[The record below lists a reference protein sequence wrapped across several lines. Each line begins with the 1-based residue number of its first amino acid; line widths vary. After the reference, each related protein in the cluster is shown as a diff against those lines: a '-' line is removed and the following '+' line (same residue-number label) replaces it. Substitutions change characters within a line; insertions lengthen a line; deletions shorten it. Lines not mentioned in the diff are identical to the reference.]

1 MSHHHDQVHHHESS
15 SDSPRAFARA
25 VAVTIALVVI
35 KALSLVAN
43 GVLARGFRDAH
54 DLNSRSAWG
63 IWSPTVSDHS
73 ACCSPLGFCSSPG
86 GRPST
91 PS

>member
-1 MSHHHDQVHHHESS
+1 MSHHHDQVHHHESP

-43 GVLARGFRDAH
+43 GVLARGFRDA
-54 DLNSRSAWG
+54 
-63 IWSPTVSDHS
+63 T
-73 ACCSPLGFCSSPG
+73 
-86 GRPST
+86 T
-91 PS
+91 

>member
-1 MSHHHDQVHHHESS
+1 MSHHHDQVHHHESP
-15 SDSPRAFARA
+15 SDSPRAFART

-35 KALSLVAN
+35 KAL
-43 GVLARGFRDAH
+43 G
-54 DLNSRSAWG
+54 
-63 IWSPTVSDHS
+63 
-73 ACCSPLGFCSSPG
+73 ACCSPRGFCSSPG